1 VPLTLVNHPAYSTQP
16 ALARRH
22 PISKYARLMEVLAEG
37 RIIDRCVCHEPEPAT
52 YADLTRVHDPRY
64 VERVFAQTLDPAE
77 TRRIGFPLSD
87 PIVYRSRAAAG
98 GTVLC
103 GRLALDHGLALN
115 TAGGSHHAF
124 ADFGA
129 GYCVFNDVAVAARA
143 LQAEG
148 RVGQVLVVDLD
159 VHQGDGTAAIFAG
172 DPSVFTF
179 SIHCQD
185 NFPAR
190 KQRSDLDVG
199 LAAGT
204 GDDPYLSAL
213 DAHLDRVIEAVAP
226 DLVFYNAGVDPHV
239 EDRLGRLA
247 VSDAGLA
254 ERDAMVLGACI
265 RRRVP
270 LACVLGGG
278 YSDDLDSL
286 AKRHAILF
294 KTALAFAP
302 ASGSKGT

>member
-1 VPLTLVNHPAYSTQP
+1 VPLALVNHPAYNTRP
-16 ALARRH
+16 ALARRY
-22 PISKYARLMEVLAEG
+22 PISKYARLMEVLAADG
-37 RIIDRCVCHEPEPAT
+37 VIDHCVCHEPEPAS
-52 YADLTRVHDPRY
+52 YADLTRAHGRRY
-64 VERVFAQTLDPAE
+64 VERVFAQTLDAAE

-87 PIVYRSRAAAG
+87 AIVVRSRAAAG

-103 GRLALDHGLALN
+103 GRLALEHGLALN

-143 LQAEG
+143 LKAED

-159 VHQGDGTAAIFAG
+159 VHQGDGTAAIFAD
-172 DPSVFTF
+172 DPGVFTF
-179 SIHCQD
+179 SVHCQD

-190 KQRSDLDVG
+190 KQMSDLDIG

-204 GDDPYLSAL
+204 GDDAYLSAL
-213 DAHLDRVIEAVAP
+213 AAHLDRVIETVAP
-226 DLVFYNAGVDPHV
+226 DLVFYNAGVDPHA

-247 VSDAGLA
+247 LTDAGLA
-254 ERDAMVLGACI
+254 ERDAMVLGACM

-278 YSDDLDSL
+278 YSDDLDRL

-294 KTALAFAP
+294 KTALAVA
-302 ASGSKGT
+302 AVAGSNGA